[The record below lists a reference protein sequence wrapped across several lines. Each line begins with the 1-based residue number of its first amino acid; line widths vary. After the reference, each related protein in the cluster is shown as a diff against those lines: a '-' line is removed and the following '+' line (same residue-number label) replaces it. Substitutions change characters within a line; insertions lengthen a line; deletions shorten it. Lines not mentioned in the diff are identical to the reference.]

1 MSATLAAVEV
11 AGMPFRLGTDAY
23 LLLSLLMFSLGVG
36 CIVSRRNAVAIL
48 MGVELMLNAAAINF
62 VAFGAAGG
70 GLDGQ
75 IFAVFIIILAA
86 AEAAVG
92 LAIILNLFGL
102 FKTIDVDH
110 PDLLKG

>member
-1 MSATLAAVEV
+1 MLAVE
-11 AGMPFRLGTDAY
+11 AFGMQFSVGTNAF
-23 LLLSLLMFSLGVG
+23 LLLSVAMFALGVG

-62 VAFGAAGG
+62 VAFGAQGG
-70 GLDGQ
+70 SMDGQ

-92 LAIILNLFGL
+92 LAIVLNLFSL

>member
-1 MSATLAAVEV
+1 MLGVE
-11 AGMPFRLGTDAY
+11 AFGMTFNVGTDAF
-23 LLLSLLMFSLGVG
+23 LLLSIAMFSLGIG
-36 CIVSRRNAVAIL
+36 CIVSRKNAVAIL

-62 VAFGAAGG
+62 VAFGAKGG
-70 GLDGQ
+70 SLDGQ
-75 IFAVFIIILAA
+75 IFAVFIVILAA

-92 LAIILNLFGL
+92 LAIVLNLFSL